1 MFNAPQLGRRGIMK
15 TEIIMAS
22 FGWFGDNEHRV
33 FNYRPRYYDP
43 EKEELKRRF
52 GAVDGSMEKKD
63 GSYAPGSYI
72 QGAFRDGNYSRKR
85 SASKAQAIIG
95 IVGLILLVIAMIYIT
110 KFYSLL

>member
-1 MFNAPQLGRRGIMK
+1 MK

-22 FGWFGDNEHRV
+22 FGWLGDNEHRV
-33 FNYRPRYYDP
+33 FNYKPRYYDP